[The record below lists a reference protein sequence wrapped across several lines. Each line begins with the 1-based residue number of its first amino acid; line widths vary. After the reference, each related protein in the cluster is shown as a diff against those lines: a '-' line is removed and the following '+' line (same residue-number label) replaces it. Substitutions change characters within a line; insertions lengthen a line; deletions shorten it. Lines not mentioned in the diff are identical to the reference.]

1 MGRRGTRRNQLLH
14 DLKETRRYWKLK
26 EAALVR
32 ALWRTHFERQKA
44 DDDLIR
50 KI

>member
-1 MGRRGTRRNQLLH
+1 LD
-14 DLKETRRYWKLK
+14 DLKETGRYWKLK
-26 EAALVR
+26 EGALVHT
-32 ALWRTHFERQKA
+32 LWRIHFERQKA